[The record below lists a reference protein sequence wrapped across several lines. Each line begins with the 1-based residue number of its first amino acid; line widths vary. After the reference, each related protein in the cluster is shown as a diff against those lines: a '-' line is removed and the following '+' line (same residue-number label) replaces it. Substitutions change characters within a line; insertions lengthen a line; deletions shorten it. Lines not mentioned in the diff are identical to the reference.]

1 MRHAVD
7 EEGNLQE
14 VETMAS
20 VEIKRSAKGETYW
33 TTKSYH
39 VMPQMAAL
47 EAASTDWLLEE
58 MYGKAAVGDLD
69 RRLERIR
76 ALIEAVMKDYW
87 AFSQKM
93 TEQIEEETQ

>member
-1 MRHAVD
+1 
-7 EEGNLQE
+7 
-14 VETMAS
+14 MAS

-69 RRLERIR
+69 RRLERIK
-76 ALIEAVMKDYW
+76 ALIEAVMGDYW

-93 TEQIEEETQ
+93 TEQIELKDEERT